1 MRPFLAFVLTG
12 IFKGVG
18 EERKCAQHRWK
29 WCANLTFT
37 GSQTLAG
44 TPRKLLHPSP
54 VSGPLEDLWSLF
66 YSTIKPTLEP
76 LVTIPPPLV
85 IVSGPADRPLSKEYW
100 TLLTLPALCPVAK
113 GPQLRAEGAHDV
125 HLHFLSTSRPLFS
138 LPLPS
143 SPPSP
148 PSPLHAAALAS
159 SLCLRTRRSAP
170 PAGER
175 STWARSGIWG
185 SRDPGGAV
193 CRRAAAGGSR
203 GPRERQPCREP
214 RACGGARAR
223 GAGRDC
229 GAAGDRNGPGRV
241 RAAGRAR
248 ALQEAPPAP
257 PRLSLLFEKGKGKA
271 GNSDSGRSRA
281 PRPVSQ
287 PASKAAVCD
296 PLSPVGRCA
305 PPAAAL

>member
-1 MRPFLAFVLTG
+1 M
-12 IFKGVG
+12 G

-76 LVTIPPPLV
+76 LVTIPPLLV

-193 CRRAAAGGSR
+193 CRRAAAGGVSGTPGEAALPGAPGLR
-203 GPRERQPCREP
+203 
-214 RACGGARAR
+214 GGARAR
-223 GAGRDC
+223 SGPRLRGRRGSQRAGKGQGGRAGAGSP
-229 GAAGDRNGPGRV
+229 GSAA
-241 RAAGRAR
+241 
-248 ALQEAPPAP
+248 
-257 PRLSLLFEKGKGKA
+257 S
-271 GNSDSGRSRA
+271 
-281 PRPVSQ
+281 
-287 PASKAAVCD
+287 
-296 PLSPVGRCA
+296 
-305 PPAAAL
+305 AAATFSAF